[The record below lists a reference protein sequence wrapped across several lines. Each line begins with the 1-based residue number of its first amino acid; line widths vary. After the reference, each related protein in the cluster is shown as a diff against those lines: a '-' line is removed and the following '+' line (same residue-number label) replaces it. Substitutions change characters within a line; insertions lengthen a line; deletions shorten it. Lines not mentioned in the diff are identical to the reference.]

1 MCNIIINYSCCQWK
15 EMNGL
20 MNSWAYILEALKTNC
35 TDWSYKALWKS
46 IILLFI
52 SMQWFVFVLF
62 FSVFSN
68 LCFFGIW
75 RPWNFPDNVFL
86 SYIYAKME
94 KSSNLLNV
102 QFVVKLNG
110 KIKSIILKG
119 LWYLPNL
126 WTQFWIPLKQQ
137 IIWQQI

>member
-1 MCNIIINYSCCQWK
+1 
-15 EMNGL
+15 
-20 MNSWAYILEALKTNC
+20 
-35 TDWSYKALWKS
+35 
-46 IILLFI
+46 
-52 SMQWFVFVLF
+52 
-62 FSVFSN
+62 
-68 LCFFGIW
+68 
-75 RPWNFPDNVFL
+75 
-86 SYIYAKME
+86 ME

-102 QFVVKLNG
+102 QCVVKLNG